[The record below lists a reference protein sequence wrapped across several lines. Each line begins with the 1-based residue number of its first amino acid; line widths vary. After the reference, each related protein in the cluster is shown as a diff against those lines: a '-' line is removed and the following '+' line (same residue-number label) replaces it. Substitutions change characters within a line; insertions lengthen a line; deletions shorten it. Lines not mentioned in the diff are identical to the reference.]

1 MFQGKRD
8 QLLNTGDR
16 LSKIKTELCLLDS
29 ATSRSLESLRQVVLV
44 EVKVSIFGTGDR
56 GSRQVF
62 GEIGQQVK
70 RKMGP

>member
-44 EVKVSIFGTGDR
+44 EMKVSILGTGGEKLGIEGLDKSLEKQDDR
-56 GSRQVF
+56 
-62 GEIGQQVK
+62 
-70 RKMGP
+70 

>member
-16 LSKIKTELCLLDS
+16 LSKIKTELCRLDS

-44 EVKVSIFGTGDR
+44 EVKVSIFGTGGEKLGIEGLDKSLEKQDDR
-56 GSRQVF
+56 
-62 GEIGQQVK
+62 
-70 RKMGP
+70 

>member
-44 EVKVSIFGTGDR
+44 EVKVSIFGTGGEKLGIEGLDKSLEKQDDR
-56 GSRQVF
+56 
-62 GEIGQQVK
+62 
-70 RKMGP
+70 